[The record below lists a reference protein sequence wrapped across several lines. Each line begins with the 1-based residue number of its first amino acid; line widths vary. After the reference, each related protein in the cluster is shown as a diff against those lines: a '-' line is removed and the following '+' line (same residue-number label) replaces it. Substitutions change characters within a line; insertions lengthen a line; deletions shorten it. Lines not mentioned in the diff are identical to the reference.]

1 MEAIEEYKKRLLK
14 IEAELEKVRG
24 CSPLTHGWQTQ
35 RLAKS
40 QRKWD
45 ELAKERI
52 FLINEIEEFEK
63 IKSREECPAKM
74 ICQCGKGGN
83 WDGYCKLKNN
93 EDRII

>member
-1 MEAIEEYKKRLLK
+1 MDSEDTMEAIEEYKKRLLK

-63 IKSREECPAKM
+63 IKSREECPVK
-74 ICQCGKGGN
+74 
-83 WDGYCKLKNN
+83 KLA
-93 EDRII
+93 DRMERRQLGWIL